1 MSNLLISTCENELS
15 EREFVNPISRIVG
28 TNNHEILHY
37 KQCTEKTI
45 FSFDKIIIC
54 GTSLNDDSYITNLG
68 NFKKLFLDYHGSI
81 LGICSGMHIVCSIF
95 DSQIVKKLEIG
106 MVEVE
111 TQEPNSLCEGSFQVY
126 SMHNNSVSNLENFAV
141 LARSKRCVQVVKH
154 KTKNVFGVSF
164 HPEVRNHN
172 LILNFLKL

>member
-37 KQCTEKTI
+37 KHCTEKTI

-68 NFKKLFLDYHGSI
+68 NFKKLFLRKN
-81 LGICSGMHIVCSIF
+81 
-95 DSQIVKKLEIG
+95 KKLLNHKLENGKKI
-106 MVEVE
+106 E
-111 TQEPNSLCEGSFQVY
+111 
-126 SMHNNSVSNLENFAV
+126 NLEN
-141 LARSKRCVQVVKH
+141 
-154 KTKNVFGVSF
+154 
-164 HPEVRNHN
+164 
-172 LILNFLKL
+172 